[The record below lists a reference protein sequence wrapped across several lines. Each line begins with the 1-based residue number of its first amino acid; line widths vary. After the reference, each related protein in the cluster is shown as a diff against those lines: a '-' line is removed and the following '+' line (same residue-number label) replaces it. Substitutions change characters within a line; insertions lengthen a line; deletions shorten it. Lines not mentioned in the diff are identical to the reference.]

1 MGSGLISFILAAGV
15 AAFIYSKMGQRIGY
29 SNGKQVWTLVAA
41 VFVLVFIAA
50 FILFKTLGF

>member
-15 AAFIYSKMGQRIGY
+15 AAFIYSKMGRRIGY
-29 SNGKQVWTLVAA
+29 NNGQQVWMLVAA